1 MPDWS
6 ALNLAE
12 AGQTIGR
19 HADEQLGKQS
29 NGHAV
34 VIKGSRVEFIHES
47 CGSPGPGQSTGL
59 KLATKTIRSPLRI
72 GCAACVTLPPKMMA
86 VLR

>member
-34 VIKGSRVEFIHES
+34 VIKGSGLSSYMSHADHLDP
-47 CGSPGPGQSTGL
+47 GSQL
-59 KLATKTIRSPLRI
+59 D
-72 GCAACVTLPPKMMA
+72 
-86 VLR
+86 